1 MANTSSTSSGLCAG
15 RVVLITGAGRG
26 IGREHALA
34 FVREGAHVIVSDV
47 DDSAAEV
54 AEEIRGL
61 GGRAIATT
69 ADITRWS
76 GAEGIVTEAIDAF
89 GHLDVVVNN
98 AGILRDRMFVN
109 MSEKEWDDV
118 LDVHLKGSIAVTRH
132 AVDHWRARSKAGEQ
146 VDGRVIMTSSP
157 SGLFGN
163 IGQTNYGAAKAALA
177 AVTVMLADE
186 LQRLDVTVNAIAPV
200 ALTRMTEELP
210 GFADAAKQAL
220 AETGFNPFDP
230 ANISPLVVWL
240 GSTESAGVTG
250 RVFTVMGGEIGV
262 AETWVKGPVITNTG
276 RWKASE
282 LGAHIPALVEQARAN
297 SDMMGNPRQGQNQ
310 GVADITG

>member
-1 MANTSSTSSGLCAG
+1 MVNTSGALCAG

-34 FVREGAHVIVSDV
+34 FIREGADVIVSDV
-47 DDSAAEV
+47 DESAATV
-54 AEEIRGL
+54 AEEIQAL

-69 ADITRWS
+69 ADITSWE
-76 GAEGIVTEAIDAF
+76 GAESIVAAAVAEF

-118 LDVHLKGSIAVTRH
+118 IDVHLKGSIAVTRH
-132 AVDHWRARSKAGEQ
+132 AVDHWRARSKAGES

-186 LQRLDVTVNAIAPV
+186 LQRIDVTVNAIAPV
-200 ALTRMTEELP
+200 ALTRMTEDLP
-210 GFADAAKQAL
+210 GFADAAQQAL
-220 AETGFNPFDP
+220 AQTGFNPFDP

-240 GSTESAGVTG
+240 GSKESAGVTG

-262 AETWVKGPVITNTG
+262 AETWVKGPVITKDG
-276 RWKASE
+276 RWEPTE
-282 LGAHIPALVEQARAN
+282 LSDRIPSLVREARSN
-297 SDMMGNPRQGQNQ
+297 SDMMGNPRQGANQ
-310 GVADITG
+310 GIADITG